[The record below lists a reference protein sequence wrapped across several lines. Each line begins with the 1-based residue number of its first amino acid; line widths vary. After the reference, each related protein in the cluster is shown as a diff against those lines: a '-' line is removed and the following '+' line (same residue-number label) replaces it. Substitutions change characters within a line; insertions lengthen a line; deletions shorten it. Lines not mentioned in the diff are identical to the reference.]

1 MQAHASG
8 DKNLQAGRDISV
20 RNRKN
25 NQIING
31 EACGTVRQ
39 VQIVMRLQAIL
50 LTVTILLLIM

>member
-25 NQIING
+25 NQIVQG
-31 EACGTVRQ
+31 EDCGTIRQ
-39 VQIVMRLQAIL
+39 M
-50 LTVTILLLIM
+50 